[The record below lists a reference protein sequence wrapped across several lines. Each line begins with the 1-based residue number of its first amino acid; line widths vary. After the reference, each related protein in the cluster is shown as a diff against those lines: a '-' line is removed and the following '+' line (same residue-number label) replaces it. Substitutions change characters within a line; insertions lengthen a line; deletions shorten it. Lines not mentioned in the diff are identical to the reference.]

1 MNIKIYEETI
11 KIILDSKNEDEKTKS
26 KKMENLKSQKTMKLI
41 EKTIKIYKESNP
53 MLRWNLIKKEIMLEK
68 KETKEEKN
76 IILNKLMT
84 LIQIYVDK
92 ENHMEKTKKKQNYI
106 FKPL

>member
-68 KETKEEKN
+68 KGTNEEKN

-92 ENHMEKTKKKQNYI
+92 ENHMEKTKKTKL
-106 FKPL
+106 FF